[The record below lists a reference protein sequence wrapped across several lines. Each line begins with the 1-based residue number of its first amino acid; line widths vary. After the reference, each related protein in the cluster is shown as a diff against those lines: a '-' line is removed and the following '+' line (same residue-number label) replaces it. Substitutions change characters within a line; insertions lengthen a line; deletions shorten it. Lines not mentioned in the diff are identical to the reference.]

1 MTASV
6 EELTASLQ
14 AELASLEGELREIA
28 ILMTQAETEAKRHGA
43 RRDAA
48 LEQWQKMAADPKAGP
63 EGRTAAAAQLATLT
77 RRAAVME
84 AQVEVLAAKDRV
96 LRRAHDLLSG
106 VLQAVQALPVEGG
119 GLGAAEGVASETG
132 QGGVTMPPTA
142 GAPAGV
148 PPEPEVRATRDEGAR
163 GHPGSPAG
171 LSPAVSRLVLAA
183 QEDLRRA
190 IARAMHD
197 GPAQSLTNIILQAE
211 IVERLLQRDPA
222 AAAAEVRGLV
232 EMVER
237 SLEATKAFIF
247 DVRPMVLDDLG
258 LVPTLRR
265 AARERGRRARIP
277 VEFDSVGQDRRLP
290 MELETG
296 LFRLL
301 DDLLAA
307 YLELRPDRLRLRL
320 DWTDRLS
327 AEMVAVGRP
336 VAVAPVS
343 EDLPP
348 ALMAMIEERQRTAEA
363 TARVSLPIDRWREV
377 AERAKSV
384 GVSAELLDD
393 GSRVRLT
400 APLAEEDGG

>member
-96 LRRAHDLLSG
+96 LRRAHVLLSG

-119 GLGAAEGVASETG
+119 GRAAEGVASETG

-142 GAPAGV
+142 GALAGV
-148 PPEPEVRATRDEGAR
+148 PPEAEVRATRDEGAR
-163 GHPGSPAG
+163 GHPDSPAG

-363 TARVSLPIDRWREV
+363 TARVSLPIDRWQEV

>member
-119 GLGAAEGVASETG
+119 G
-132 QGGVTMPPTA
+132 TMPPTA

-148 PPEPEVRATRDEGAR
+148 PPEAEVRATRDEGAR

-327 AEMVAVGRP
+327 AEMVAVG
-336 VAVAPVS
+336 
-343 EDLPP
+343 
-348 ALMAMIEERQRTAEA
+348 
-363 TARVSLPIDRWREV
+363 
-377 AERAKSV
+377 
-384 GVSAELLDD
+384 
-393 GSRVRLT
+393 
-400 APLAEEDGG
+400 